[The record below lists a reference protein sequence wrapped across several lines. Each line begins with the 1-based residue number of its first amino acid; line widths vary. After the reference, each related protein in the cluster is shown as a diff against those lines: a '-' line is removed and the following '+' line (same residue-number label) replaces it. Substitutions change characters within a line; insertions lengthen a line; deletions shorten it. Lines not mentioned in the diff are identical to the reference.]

1 MNLKKYLPIGTVV
14 MLKGGKKRVMITGF
28 CCVDDNDDK
37 NKDKVYDYCGLL
49 YPEGYVFKN
58 QMFLFDHVQIEKIFY
73 LGLNDD
79 ENKQFQEK
87 LSNYLTK
94 NNKDE

>member
-14 MLKGGKKRVMITGF
+14 ILKGGKKRIMITGF
-28 CCVDDNDDK
+28 CCVDEK

-58 QMFLFDHVQIEKIFY
+58 QMFLFDHEQIEKIYY

-79 ENKQFQEK
+79 ENKQFQET
-87 LSNYLTK
+87 LNNYLIK
-94 NNKDE
+94 NDEKE